1 MAEQHAM
8 LALTVAQIFI
18 GAMLFLLFASMR
30 KKTPD
35 GGVVGPTAVRE
46 FEILKRNDK
55 TIAIFKEHPFR
66 RWSGLIYAGGFYF
79 VVPVLIWRYGVLKT
93 LIMIAIPIGT
103 GAAGS
108 VAIGGPGGMA
118 LGMLLALI
126 MRGWIGVFIAKRDLI
141 YYRGTL
147 LRRGW
152 SSVGFEVA
160 KNKKLAVKQSRA
172 SSGRVHT

>member
-35 GGVVGPTAVRE
+35 GGVVGSTAVRE

-55 TIAIFKEHPFR
+55 TIAIFKEIPFR
-66 RWSGLIYAGGFYF
+66 RWPGLVYAGGFYF
-79 VVPVLIWRYGVLKT
+79 AAPVLIWRYGILKT
-93 LIMIAIPIGT
+93 LFMIAIPIGI
-103 GAAGS
+103 GAAGAVPVS
-108 VAIGGPGGMA
+108 GSGGMA

-160 KNKKLAVKQSRA
+160 KTKKLAVKQFH
-172 SSGRVHT
+172 SG

>member
-18 GAMLFLLFASMR
+18 GAMLFLLFASMQ
-30 KKTPD
+30 KKTHD
-35 GGVVGPTAVRE
+35 GGLAGHKGVRD

-55 TIAIFKEHPFR
+55 TIAILKEHPFR
-66 RWSGLIYAGGFYF
+66 RWPGLIYAGGFYF
-79 VVPVLIWRYGVLKT
+79 ATPVLIWRYGVLKT
-93 LIMIAIPIGT
+93 LIMIAIPIGI
-103 GAAGS
+103 GAACA
-108 VAIGGPGGMA
+108 VPVGGPGGMA

-126 MRGWIGVFIAKRDLI
+126 MRGWVGVFIAKRDLI

-160 KNKKLAVKQSRA
+160 KTKKLAVKQFHSP
-172 SSGRVHT
+172 

>member
-35 GGVVGPTAVRE
+35 GSVVGPTAVRE

-55 TIAIFKEHPFR
+55 TIAIFKELPFR
-66 RWSGLIYAGGFYF
+66 RWPGLVYAGGFYF
-79 VVPVLIWRYGVLKT
+79 AAPVLIWRYGILKT
-93 LIMIAIPIGT
+93 LFMIAIPIGI
-103 GAAGS
+103 GAAGA
-108 VAIGGPGGMA
+108 VPVGGPGGMA

-141 YYRGTL
+141 YYRGIL

-160 KNKKLAVKQSRA
+160 KTKKLAVKQFHSR
-172 SSGRVHT
+172 